1 MELPYMISE
10 QFGYPSCC
18 DIGRGWYNVSLL
30 GQTVYHYHDSIIASA
45 RQYFR
50 DQIDRDDLPTMI
62 WDSIGHELA
71 GGQRREGLRAIT
83 QVATL
88 YVVRYVTT
96 HPRPQKVTGNE
107 FSRFPSS
114 RVSSYWVIVVG
125 FHNVKSELTVT
136 RDVDLSSIE
145 Y

>member
-1 MELPYMISE
+1 MIKSTE
-10 QFGYPSCC
+10 MTCQRRSGTRLGMSLLVG
-18 DIGRGWYNVSLL
+18 DIGKVFVRLHRS
-30 GQTVYHYHDSIIASA
+30 
-45 RQYFR
+45 
-50 DQIDRDDLPTMI
+50 
-62 WDSIGHELA
+62 
-71 GGQRREGLRAIT
+71 

-96 HPRPQKVTGNE
+96 HPRPPKVTGNE
-107 FSRFPSS
+107 FGRFPLS

-125 FHNVKSELTVT
+125 FHDVKSELTVT